1 MLLQPITGPQSLT
14 QAEQVHIIGR
24 VIGRSLHVE
33 EMSAAEA
40 WSELL
45 PFLGSSTLVNML
57 LNSWAAAIGQ
67 AALVTSTFAEVRG
80 APPRTFLEWALTTP

>member
-1 MLLQPITGPQSLT
+1 MHT
-14 QAEQVHIIGR
+14 IGR
-24 VIGRSLHVE
+24 ATGRSLRVE

-40 WSELL
+40 RSELL

-67 AALVTSTFAEVRG
+67 AAFVTSTFVEVTG
-80 APPRTFLEWALTTP
+80 APPRTNSSNGPLTTRLSFRA